1 MRQNPTPPPLTGAS
15 LDRAAGL
22 RDDPDALA
30 RMAADPTARTVVF
43 SHDQT
48 LFRLTESGLAL
59 EWKPLGE
66 VTGAEPPIFLG
77 LAGTEPRFV
86 TRIGDAEDPE
96 GCKYIDL
103 RSALFS
109 GDFEGDEA
117 AIVSGAKAISGWHAT
132 HQRCARC
139 GGATKPGQG
148 GWKRHCTECEA
159 QHFPRTDPVVIMLV
173 VRGDRVAVAHNVNFP
188 DTLYSLIAGFVEPG
202 ETIEEAVRR
211 ETWEELGIRCGR
223 VDYLCSQPWPFPAGL
238 MFGCIAEALDDTFTL
253 EEAELSEAVWLDR
266 PALAAVF
273 RGENEK
279 ISPPRAGAIAA
290 SLLKDW
296 LDGKVGYEE

>member
-1 MRQNPTPPPLTGAS
+1 MIQNPSPPPLTGAS
-15 LDRAAGL
+15 LDRAAHL

-30 RMAADPTARTVVF
+30 RMAADPDARTVVF

-48 LFRLTESGLAL
+48 LFRVTDTGLAL
-59 EWKPLGE
+59 EWWPLAAIPQDDE
-66 VTGAEPPIFLG
+66 PIFLG
-77 LAGTEPRFV
+77 LAGGQPRYV
-86 TRIGDAEDPE
+86 TRLGDTEEPE
-96 GCKYIDL
+96 GCKFIDL

-117 AIVSGAKAISGWHAT
+117 AIVSGAKAIAGWHAS
-132 HQRCARC
+132 HPRCAKC
-139 GGATKPGQG
+139 GEQTSPGQG
-148 GWKRHCTECEA
+148 GWKRQCGVCGA

-173 VRGDRVAVAHNVNFP
+173 VNKDRVAVAHNVNFP

-253 EEAELSEAVWLDR
+253 EEAELTEAHWLDR
-266 PALAAVF
+266 EALAAIF

-279 ISPPRAGAIAA
+279 ISPPRTGAIAA

-296 LDGKVGYEE
+296 LDGKVGY